1 MTTSPP
7 AAAAPAPPRLFAA
20 VALAAGRSRRIRSE
34 RSKLLLP
41 LAGRPAAGWAAEALL
56 SLAPQEAAA
65 VVAPGEAGAAVAE
78 AFPPPFRPAVQE
90 QPLGTGD
97 AALTGLRAL
106 SKGSADDEVLIAT
119 GDSPCL
125 RSETLAHLCTARRRV
140 NAASAWLAF
149 TPEGPHD
156 YGLFELAERDPSGG
170 GRAIRITEARDR
182 AASDADNNSTAT
194 TAAPDLVWSGVLVA
208 TRAHLER
215 HLPSLKSDNAQG
227 ECLLTDLAALAH
239 AAGETALVVPC
250 PASEG
255 AGINTRADLAAAEA
269 VIQARLRAAALAGGA
284 GLVAPETVF
293 LSHDTELE
301 QDCRIEPWVWLGPHV
316 RIGAGAVVRSF
327 SHLEGAEL
335 APGAQVGP
343 FARLRPGTALGE
355 EARIGSF
362 VEAKAARLGAG
373 AKAPHLSYLGDAEI
387 GPGSN
392 IGAGTITCNY
402 DGFNKHRTTLGPRV
416 FIGANVS
423 LVAPLKIG
431 EGAVV
436 GAGSTVAKDAPADAL
451 VIARP
456 EQKTLPGGASRRVA
470 RLSAS
475 APSSASAPASGRGKS
490 KSGA

>member
-20 VALAAGRSRRIRSE
+20 VALAAGRSRRIRAE

-41 LAGRPAAGWAAEALL
+41 LAGRPTAGWTAEALL

-106 SKGSADDEVLIAT
+106 SKGSADDEILIAT

-125 RSETLAHLCTARRRV
+125 HGETLARLCAARRRA

-156 YGLFELAERDPSGG
+156 YGLFALAERDPSGG
-170 GRAIRITEARDR
+170 GRALGITEARDR
-182 AASDADNNSTAT
+182 AASGADNNSNAAPADA
-194 TAAPDLVWSGVLVA
+194 AAPDLVWSGVLVA

-227 ECLLTDLAALAH
+227 ERLLTDLAALAH

-316 RIGAGAVVRSF
+316 RIGTGAVVRSF

-343 FARLRPGTALGE
+343 FARLRPGTELGE

-362 VEAKAARLGAG
+362 VEAKAAHLAAG
-373 AKAPHLSYLGDAEI
+373 AKAAHLSYLGDAEI

-392 IGAGTITCNY
+392 IGGGTITCNY
-402 DGFNKHRTTLGPRV
+402 DGFAKHRTTLGPRV

-423 LVAPLKIG
+423 LVAPLKLG

-436 GAGSTVAKDAPADAL
+436 GAGSTVVKDAPADAL

-456 EQKTLPGGASRRVA
+456 EQKTLSGGASRRAA
-470 RLSAS
+470 RLSS
-475 APSSASAPASGRGKS
+475 TRASGKGKGKS